1 MKFKILYLLKILKY
15 KELAKKIILS
25 KMRLFHK
32 SPNRLSLD
40 FKLLRSFVACSKFL
54 RCSYFRL

>member
-1 MKFKILYLLKILKY
+1 MKFQILYLLKY

-32 SPNRLSLD
+32 SPYGLSLD
-40 FKLLRSFVACSKFL
+40 FKLLRSFVACSKLL
-54 RCSYFRL
+54 RFNYFR